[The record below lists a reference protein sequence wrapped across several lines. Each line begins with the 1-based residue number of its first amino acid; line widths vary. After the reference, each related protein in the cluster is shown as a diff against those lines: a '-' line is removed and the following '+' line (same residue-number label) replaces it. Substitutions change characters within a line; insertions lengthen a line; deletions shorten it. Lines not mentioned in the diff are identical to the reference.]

1 MNKLI
6 IQVIIVFV
14 AMVSA
19 SISATLL
26 RPTHK
31 IAKDGNPVVLES
43 LIPKKFAGWQE
54 IEVGGANIVNPQQ
67 KEEIERIYSQT
78 LSRTYVNDKG
88 EYVMLSIAY
97 GEDQSD
103 SNQLHL
109 PDVCYPAQGFQVKS
123 SSKETISTSY
133 GSIPVKRLLTVL
145 GTRSEPL
152 TYWTTVG
159 DKVAIGGK
167 AVKLEQLKY
176 GFNGKIPDGMIFRV
190 STVTPDEQYGF
201 DVQQRFIQDI
211 VASLNPQDRQR
222 VAGLHTRI
230 E

>member
-14 AMVSA
+14 TMVSA
-19 SISATLL
+19 SVASTIL

-31 IAKDGNPVVLES
+31 IAKDGDPIVLET
-43 LIPKKFAGWQE
+43 LIPKQFSGWHE
-54 IEVGGANIVNPQQ
+54 IELGGANIVNPQQ

-123 SSKETISTSY
+123 SSKDTIATAF
-133 GSIPVKRLLTVL
+133 GAIQVKKLLTVL

-176 GFNGKIPDGMIFRV
+176 GFNGKIPDGMIVRV
-190 STVTPDEQYGF
+190 STITLDEQYGF
-201 DVQQRFIQDI
+201 DVQQRFIQDV

-222 VAGLHTRI
+222 VAGLHTGI

>member
-19 SISATLL
+19 SIASTML

-31 IAKDGNPVVLES
+31 ISKDGNPVVLET
-43 LIPKKFAGWQE
+43 LIPKQFAGWHE
-54 IEVGGANIVNPQQ
+54 IDLGGGNIVNPQQ

-78 LSRTYVNDKG
+78 LSRTYMNDKG

-103 SNQLHL
+103 ANQLHL

-123 SSKETISTSY
+123 SSKDAIATEF
-133 GSIPVKRLLTVL
+133 GSIPVKRLFTVL

-176 GFNGKIPDGMIFRV
+176 GFDGKIPDGMIFRV
-190 STVTPDEQYGF
+190 STITPDQQYGF

-211 VASLNPQDRQR
+211 VAALNPQDRR
-222 VAGLHTRI
+222 KVAGLHAGT

>member
-1 MNKLI
+1 MNKLL
-6 IQVIIVFV
+6 IQITIVFI

-19 SISATLL
+19 SATSTAL

-31 IAKDGNPVVLES
+31 IAKDGNPVNLET
-43 LIPKKFAGWQE
+43 LIPKQFGKWHE
-54 IEVGGANIVNPQQ
+54 IEVGAANIVNPQQ
-67 KEEIERIYSQT
+67 KQEIERIYSQT
-78 LSRTYVNDKG
+78 LSRTYVNDQG

-123 SSKETISTSY
+123 SSKDV
-133 GSIPVKRLLTVL
+133 IPTAFGPIQVKKLYTTL
-145 GTRSEPL
+145 GNRSEPL

-167 AVKLEQLKY
+167 AVKFEQLKY
-176 GFNGKIPDGMIFRV
+176 GFNGQIPDGLIFRV
-190 STVTPDEQYGF
+190 STITPDEQYGF
-201 DVQQRFIQDI
+201 DVQKRFIQDI
-211 VASLNPQDRQR
+211 VTSLNPRDRQK
-222 VAGLHTRI
+222 VAGLHSGN